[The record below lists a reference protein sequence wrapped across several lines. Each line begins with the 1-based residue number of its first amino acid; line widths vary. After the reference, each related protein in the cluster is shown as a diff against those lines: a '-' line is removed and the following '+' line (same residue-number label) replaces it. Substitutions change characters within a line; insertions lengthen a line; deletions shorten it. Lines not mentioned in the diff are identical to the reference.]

1 MERLKMSWKIL
12 RILTTN
18 SCNYRC
24 VYCHNEGQS
33 FSFAK
38 KQLSLLQLKKIIQ
51 KITNTEIQEIRFSGG
66 EPLSNNATIDMIEW
80 VDKNT
85 DYEVGL
91 ATNGSLVTE
100 PLVIRL
106 AKTRVMVTLHLPAM
120 QSRNYYNVTGCDIQ
134 KLKKCIELF
143 DKYNINY
150 SFNYVLYPNTI
161 DNLDD
166 VINYSINHKKRIK
179 LLPYIE
185 RDFKKFSSEIIKQ
198 INIKMKNFECV
209 KKYDNI
215 NGITWWTFSNDAVIK
230 MIDSP
235 CYSRDIHKCRNY
247 AEIRLLPDL
256 NLQSCIFGDYSILDN
271 VDDISKKME
280 ELWDKFNACPK
291 L

>member
-1 MERLKMSWKIL
+1 
-12 RILTTN
+12 
-18 SCNYRC
+18 
-24 VYCHNEGQS
+24 
-33 FSFAK
+33 
-38 KQLSLLQLKKIIQ
+38 
-51 KITNTEIQEIRFSGG
+51 
-66 EPLSNNATIDMIEW
+66 
-80 VDKNT
+80 
-85 DYEVGL
+85 
-91 ATNGSLVTE
+91 
-100 PLVIRL
+100 
-106 AKTRVMVTLHLPAM
+106 M

>member
-1 MERLKMSWKIL
+1 MSWKIL